1 MLKGSCLCKAVT
13 YTLDEE
19 LSEIVFAIAH
29 SVGKQLRLPIQL
41 MLKLAVRS

>member
-19 LSEIVFAIAH
+19 LSELVFVIARF
-29 SVGKQLRLPIQL
+29 VGKQLRLPIQL
-41 MLKLAVRS
+41 MPKLAVKI

>member
-19 LSEIVFAIAH
+19 LSELVFFATAH
-29 SVGKQLRLPIQL
+29 SVGKQLRLPIQ
-41 MLKLAVRS
+41 

>member
-19 LSEIVFAIAH
+19 LSELVFSTVH

-41 MLKLAVRS
+41 MLKLAVKI